1 MTDTLEELMLNPV
14 IRALFW
20 GLVMVTAVMTV
31 TAWTTWFERKFAGR
45 MQSRMGPT
53 LVGPAG
59 LLQPLADAAKLL
71 QKEDLIP
78 DSADRFLF
86 NLAPILTVG
95 FALGVAAVVP
105 FTPDIL
111 AADLDVGVLW
121 LLALSG
127 LMVFPTWLG
136 SWASNNKYSLISA
149 MRAVAQGISYEV
161 PMVLAIMVPVI
172 MTGTLSLSD
181 IVADQVKNGWLIYR
195 MPFTGFFAFLVFFLA
210 GLAEANR
217 IPFDIPEAESELVAG
232 PTTEYTGMKFGLF
245 YMAEYIHTLLSSA
258 ICAAVFFGGWDGP
271 FAPGL
276 HWMLAKSV
284 LLFVFLT
291 WVRWSF
297 LRFRSDQLM
306 DICWKYAVPAT
317 LALIPITA
325 LYTVWHGGAR

>member
-1 MTDTLEELMLNPV
+1 MSELMLNPW

-20 GLVMVTAVMTV
+20 GLVMITGVMTV
-31 TAWTTWFERKFAGR
+31 TAWSTWFERKFAGR

-53 LVGPAG
+53 LVGPLG
-59 LLQPLADAAKLL
+59 LLQPIADACKLL
-71 QKEDLIP
+71 QKEDLVP
-78 DSADRFLF
+78 DSADRALF

-95 FALGVAAVVP
+95 FAMGVAAVVP
-105 FTPDIL
+105 FTPTML

-127 LMVFPTWLG
+127 LMVFPTWMG

-149 MRAVAQGISYEV
+149 MRAVAQGISYEI

-181 IVADQVKNGWLIYR
+181 MVADQQKNGWIIYR
-195 MPFTGFFAFLVFFLA
+195 LPLTGFLAFVIFFLA

-271 FAPGL
+271 IAPGL
-276 HWMLAKSV
+276 HWMLLKSV
-284 LLFVFLT
+284 ILFVFLT

-297 LRFRSDQLM
+297 LRLRSDQLM
-306 DICWKYAVPAT
+306 NICWKYAVPAT
-317 LALIPITA
+317 LALIPVTA
-325 LYTVWHGGAR
+325 FYTVYAAGKGGV

>member
-1 MTDTLEELMLNPV
+1 MSELMLNPW

-20 GLVMVTAVMTV
+20 GLVMITGVMTV
-31 TAWTTWFERKFAGR
+31 TAWSTWFERKFAGR

-53 LVGPAG
+53 LVGPLG
-59 LLQPLADAAKLL
+59 LLQPIADACKLL
-71 QKEDLIP
+71 QKEDLVP
-78 DSADRFLF
+78 DSADRALF
-86 NLAPILTVG
+86 NLAPVLTVG
-95 FALGVAAVVP
+95 FAMGVAAVVP
-105 FTPDIL
+105 FTPTML

-127 LMVFPTWLG
+127 LMVFPTWMG
-136 SWASNNKYSLISA
+136 SWASNNKYSLIAA

-181 IVADQVKNGWLIYR
+181 MVADQQKNGWLIYR
-195 MPFTGFFAFLVFFLA
+195 LPLTGLIAFVIFFLA
-210 GLAEANR
+210 SLAEANR

-271 FAPGL
+271 IAPGL
-276 HWMLAKSV
+276 HWMLLKSV
-284 LLFVFLT
+284 ILFVFLT

-297 LRFRSDQLM
+297 LRLRSDQLM
-306 DICWKYAVPAT
+306 NLCWKYAVPAT
-317 LALIPITA
+317 LALIPVTA
-325 LYTVWHGGAR
+325 FYTVYAAGKGGV

>member
-1 MTDTLEELMLNPV
+1 MTELMLNPWV
-14 IRALFW
+14 RALFW
-20 GLVMVTAVMTV
+20 GLVLVTGVMTV
-31 TAWTTWFERKFAGR
+31 TAWSTWFERKFAGR

-53 LVGPAG
+53 LVGPLG
-59 LLQPLADAAKLL
+59 LLQPIADACKLL
-71 QKEDLIP
+71 QKEDLVP
-78 DSADRFLF
+78 ASADRALF

-105 FTPDIL
+105 FTPTML

-127 LMVFPTWLG
+127 LMVFPTWMG
-136 SWASNNKYSLISA
+136 SWASNNKYSLIAA

-181 IVADQVKNGWLIYR
+181 IVADQEKNGWLIYR
-195 MPFTGFFAFLVFFLA
+195 LPLTGLAAFVIFFLA
-210 GLAEANR
+210 SLAEANR

-271 FAPGL
+271 IAPGL
-276 HWMLAKSV
+276 HWMLLKST

-297 LRFRSDQLM
+297 LRLRSDQLM
-306 DICWKYAVPAT
+306 NICWKYAVPVT

-325 LYTVWHGGAR
+325 LYTVYAAGKGGV

>member
-1 MTDTLEELMLNPV
+1 MTTLLENPL

-20 GLVMVTAVMTV
+20 GLVVVTAMMTA

-53 LVGPAG
+53 RVGPMG
-59 LLQPLADAAKLL
+59 LLQPIADALKLL
-71 QKEDLIP
+71 QKEDLVP
-78 DSADRFLF
+78 ASADRFLF

-105 FTPDIL
+105 FTPNLL
-111 AADLDVGVLW
+111 ASDLDVGVLW
-121 LLALSG
+121 LLAISG
-127 LMVFPTWLG
+127 LMVFPTWMG
-136 SWASNNKYSLISA
+136 SWASNNKYSLIAA

-161 PMVLAIMVPVI
+161 PMVLAIMVPVV

-181 IVADQVKNGWLIYR
+181 MVVDQEKNGWIAFR
-195 MPFTGFFAFLVFFLA
+195 MPFTGMIAFVIFFLA
-210 GLAEANR
+210 SLAEANR

-276 HWMLAKSV
+276 HWMLAKSI
-284 LLFVFLT
+284 LIFVFLT

-297 LRFRSDQLM
+297 LRFRADQLM

-325 LYTVWHGGAR
+325 LWVVWQTQGGAL